1 MMPGRRSPGRSNGV
15 EVIADT
21 ATVTNFGI
29 IGGTAFGVM
38 LGGGGTVVDTGTI
51 SGSTAIHFGGTG
63 DNLLVLTPGYKIAGS
78 ISALG
83 TGNTLELLGSATS
96 AVTANFTSLD
106 PAGFQTVAFA
116 PGAGGYATLKI
127 TNDSALPGTIA
138 GFIGVGETIDLT
150 ALSDAR
156 RRRQHQL
163 QHCDQCA
170 DRHRRQW
177 LGRFATQPE
186 LAVYGANPWL
196 ALNDGSGHTA
206 VVAGTGAAAAGERAA
221 GDQRHAGRIRAFP
234 TGATDTPFSTVV
246 ITDNNLSATDS
257 VTATLSDTSDGAL
270 SNSVAGHLRPN
281 HRRLF
286 RQRHAGAQVTDRPR
300 GVWCSPPRRY
310 RAPTS
315 SPPGSP

>member
-1 MMPGRRSPGRSNGV
+1 MVGLYVKGGSGTIVNYGTIAGVGTAVPSVELGVGAELGAGGTIVNGAANDAGAAIAGSLDGV

-127 TNDSALPGTIA
+127 TNDAALPGTIA
-138 GFIGVGETIDLT
+138 GFIGAGETIDLT
-150 ALSDAR
+150 ALSDAS
-156 RRRQHQL
+156 HDASTSFNTATNVLTVTGDNGSVMLQL
-163 QHCDQCA
+163 
-170 DRHRRQW
+170 
-177 LGRFATQPE
+177 
-186 LAVYGANPWL
+186 NPGGSYSGMSWT
-196 ALNDGSGHTA
+196 AGNDGSNGTTVVLGPALPPPSGTLPSISGAQAKSGRRRWGDRHA
-206 VVAGTGAAAAGERAA
+206 VL
-221 GDQRHAGRIRAFP
+221 QRH
-234 TGATDTPFSTVV
+234 
-246 ITDNNLSATDS
+246 
-257 VTATLSDTSDGAL
+257 
-270 SNSVAGHLRPN
+270 H
-281 HRRLF
+281 HR
-286 RQRHAGAQVTDRPR
+286 
-300 GVWCSPPRRY
+300 
-310 RAPTS
+310 
-315 SPPGSP
+315 